1 MNEIGTGL
9 DFNFGVGSKEFS
21 LFVTVGSILSYGKS
35 HKNMTHFYIYSM
47 LHLSK

>member
-21 LFVTVGSILSYGKS
+21 SFATVGSILLYFKKVSIK
-35 HKNMTHFYIYSM
+35 I
-47 LHLSK
+47 